1 MIRQQNKLKLGLLI
15 IFGILEMAALIG
27 AYAAHYYTKTRM
39 GMLRHVIYL
48 NGKWEKTLPLDIF
61 KWLAVVVILIMTITS
76 IMSLLKKKNSDIDKI
91 LKIISIGLAI
101 FTLYFLVFKSANINR
116 AYYIISL
123 CLVLGTVYQNV
134 INKINEK

>member
-15 IFGILEMAALIG
+15 TFGILEMAALIG
-27 AYAAHYYTKTRM
+27 AYATHYYTKTRM

-48 NGKWEKTLPLDIF
+48 NGKWEKMLPLDLI
-61 KWLAVVVILIMTITS
+61 KLLVVVVILIITAIS
-76 IMSLLKKKNSDIDKI
+76 IISLLKKKNNDMDKF
-91 LKIISIGLAI
+91 LKLISIALGM
-101 FTLYFLVFKSANINR
+101 FTLYFLLFKSTNINR

-123 CLVLGTVYQNV
+123 CLVLGTVFQNV